1 MKNNKAKISK
11 PKKPA
16 KSKVYTQK
24 KPAKKLKL
32 KKVEA
37 DANSINN
44 VNYNPPVYSDNND
57 TYTTQDNSDTTY
69 ITVEGDTLSKYPV
82 TTSSHSSTNLN
93 DAYDK
98 YSKVVEE
105 EQSEDTKRSEILPQ
119 NNEHTNMIVILIGI
133 AAFAALLLL
142 LI

>member
-1 MKNNKAKISK
+1 MKNNKAKVSK

-16 KSKVYTQK
+16 KSKVYTTK

-37 DANSINN
+37 DTNSIQN
-44 VNYNPPVYSDNND
+44 VNYIPPVYKDD
-57 TYTTQDNSDTTY
+57 TYTTQENSTTTFISVSADEHNKTY
-69 ITVEGDTLSKYPV
+69 
-82 TTSSHSSTNLN
+82 TTDSSSL
-93 DAYDK
+93 
-98 YSKVVEE
+98 YSKVDDPVETE
-105 EQSEDTKRSEILPQ
+105 VKRSEMLP
-119 NNEHTNMIVILIGI
+119 EYKEPSHTNLVIMLIGV

>member
-1 MKNNKAKISK
+1 MRNNKAKVNK

-16 KSKVYTQK
+16 KSKVYTTK

-44 VNYNPPVYSDNND
+44 VNYNPPVYNND
-57 TYTTQDNSDTTY
+57 TYTTQEHSTTTY
-69 ITVEGDTLSKYPV
+69 TSISGDEPNKTY
-82 TTSSHSSTNLN
+82 TTDSNSL
-93 DAYDK
+93 
-98 YSKVVEE
+98 YSKLDDPVETE
-105 EQSEDTKRSEILPQ
+105 VKRSEILP
-119 NNEHTNMIVILIGI
+119 EYKEPSHTNLIIMLIGV